1 MSTRSGLPSP
11 KFKAMEEKVTRV
23 LVIDDQTSYVDAFGL
38 ALSLTPDFELVGRAA
53 DAEEGIK
60 VCLKVMP
67 DLVVTD
73 YRLPGG
79 ATGTTVAETLR
90 EKGFNSPILVLTGF
104 MAPQVVREAEEID
117 DLHAISKNTPMT
129 SIVNAMRQVS
139 GGLPLEPDEET
150 SPTSTLSAGEP
161 EVLEMLANGQTPT
174 EIANEMHLSLHTVR
188 ARIKSMHK
196 KLNVASQGEAIATAI
211 RLGLV
216 VPPQ

>member
-1 MSTRSGLPSP
+1 M
-11 KFKAMEEKVTRV
+11 KVV
-23 LVIDDQTSYVDAFGL
+23 VVDDQISYVDAFGL
-38 ALSLTPDFELVGRAA
+38 ALSLTPDFDLVGRAA
-53 DAEEGIK
+53 DAETGMA
-60 VCLKVMP
+60 VCLQHQP
-67 DLVVTD
+67 DLLVTD

-79 ATGTTVAETLR
+79 ATGTKLAQSLR
-90 EKGFNSPILVLTGF
+90 EKGFTSPILVLTGF
-104 MAPQVVREAEEID
+104 MAPQVIREAEEVD

-139 GGLPLEPDEET
+139 GGQPLEPDDET
-150 SPTSTLSAGEP
+150 APPSLLSAGEL
-161 EVLEMLANGQTPT
+161 EVLELLANGQTPT
-174 EIANEMHLSLHTVR
+174 EIANGMHLSLHTVR

>member
-1 MSTRSGLPSP
+1 MD
-11 KFKAMEEKVTRV
+11 EVRV
-23 LVIDDQTSYVDAFGL
+23 VVIDDQTSYVDAFGL
-38 ALSLTPDFELVGRAA
+38 AISLTPDLELVGRAT
-53 DAEEGIK
+53 DAETGIE
-60 VCLKVMP
+60 VCLRMKP
-67 DLVVTD
+67 DLLVTD

-79 ATGTTVAETLR
+79 ATGTTLASTLR
-90 EKGFNSPILVLTGF
+90 SSGFTAPILVLTGF
-104 MAPQVVREAEEID
+104 MAPQVVREAEEIEN
-117 DLHAISKNTPMT
+117 LHAISKNTPMT

-139 GGLPLEPDEET
+139 GGLPFEPDDSEG
-150 SPTSTLSAGEP
+150 STSTLSAGEL

-174 EIANEMHLSLHTVR
+174 EIANQMHLSLHTVR

>member
-1 MSTRSGLPSP
+1 M
-11 KFKAMEEKVTRV
+11 KDVVRV
-23 LVIDDQTSYVDAFGL
+23 VVIDDQTSYVDAFGL
-38 ALSLTPDFELVGRAA
+38 AISLTPDLELVGRAA
-53 DAEEGIK
+53 DAESGLE
-60 VCLKVMP
+60 VCQRMKP

-79 ATGTTVAETLR
+79 STGTTLAAALR
-90 EKGFNSPILVLTGF
+90 EAGSTVPILVLTGF
-104 MAPQVVREAEEID
+104 MAPQVIREAEEIE

-139 GGLPLEPDEET
+139 GGLPLEPDDESEGST
-150 SPTSTLSAGEP
+150 SSLSAGEL

-174 EIANEMHLSLHTVR
+174 EIATQMHLSLHTVR

-216 VPPQ
+216 VPPK

>member
-1 MSTRSGLPSP
+1 MDD
-11 KFKAMEEKVTRV
+11 VTRV
-23 LVIDDQTSYVDAFGL
+23 VVIDDQTSYVDAFGL
-38 ALSLTPDFELVGRAA
+38 AISLTPDLELVGRAT
-53 DAEEGIK
+53 DAESGLE
-60 VCLKVMP
+60 VCQRMKP

-79 ATGTTVAETLR
+79 ATGTKLAASLR
-90 EKGFNSPILVLTGF
+90 AAGFSRPILVLTGF
-104 MAPQVVREAEEID
+104 MAPQVIREAEEIE

-139 GGLPLEPDEET
+139 GGLPFEPGVEGST
-150 SPTSTLSAGEP
+150 SSLSAGEL

-174 EIANEMHLSLHTVR
+174 EIANQMHLSLHTVR

>member
-1 MSTRSGLPSP
+1 MSPRFWG
-11 KFKAMEEKVTRV
+11 MEDVIRV
-23 LVIDDQTSYVDAFGL
+23 VVIDDQTSYVDAFGL
-38 ALSLTPDFELVGRAA
+38 AISLTPDLELVGRAT
-53 DAEEGIK
+53 DAESGIE
-60 VCLKVMP
+60 VCKRMKP

-79 ATGTTVAETLR
+79 ATGTTLATSLR
-90 EKGFNSPILVLTGF
+90 EDGFSAPILVLTGF
-104 MAPQVVREAEEID
+104 MAPQVIREAEEID
-117 DLHAISKNTPMT
+117 SLHAISKNTPMT

-139 GGLPLEPDEET
+139 GGLPLEPDDSEGGT
-150 SPTSTLSAGEP
+150 QSLSAGEL

-174 EIANEMHLSLHTVR
+174 EIANFMHLSLHTVR